1 MFEARLISVEV
12 DTQYS
17 RIYLDIQNLIFPP
30 KYPPLMSPASSKL
43 GAVARTFPGL
53 QPLMFARNSTKTRSK
68 DI

>member
-17 RIYLDIQNLIFPP
+17 RIYLQNLIFPP